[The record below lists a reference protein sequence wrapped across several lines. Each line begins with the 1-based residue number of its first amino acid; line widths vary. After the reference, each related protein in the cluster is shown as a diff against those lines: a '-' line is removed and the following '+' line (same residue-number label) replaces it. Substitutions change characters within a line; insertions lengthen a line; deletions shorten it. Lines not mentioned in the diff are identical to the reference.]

1 MDVLLL
7 PLLGAATKQNHQ
19 SFTIFAK
26 IHTVSGAKVDPALEY
41 AGKDLPIV
49 RVMDDGNRPKKK
61 VSPIRSLIVG
71 LSVLLALLLASV
83 WVLAKH
89 SWEQLSPHDS
99 RRVLVSEAA
108 AEFRAL
114 VGKIGRRN

>member
-83 WVLAKH
+83 WVLVLISSVSLVMFA
-89 SWEQLSPHDS
+89 S
-99 RRVLVSEAA
+99 RLGLRIIL
-108 AEFRAL
+108 L
-114 VGKIGRRN
+114 QIIHILCKLDIQP